1 MMNYAQLLKEH
12 ELKATFQ
19 RTQIL
24 EVIEK
29 YGHIAIERIYEE
41 VSKIHAS
48 LSLATIYKNILLM
61 VERGVLTE
69 VPIIGQK
76 SKYEIVKE
84 DHLHLVCTECGEVV
98 DKMLD
103 DATAENTLRLAETS
117 GFVLDHRQVN
127 LYGICKACR
136 SK

>member
-1 MMNYAQLLKEH
+1 MYNYAQLLKEH

-41 VSKIHAS
+41 VSRVHSS
-48 LSLATIYKNILLM
+48 LSLATIYKNILVM

-69 VPIIGQK
+69 VPIVGQK
-76 SKYEIVKE
+76 SKYEISKA
-84 DHLHLVCTECGEVV
+84 DHIHLVCTECGEVV

-103 DATAENTLRLAETS
+103 DTTAENTLHVAETS

-127 LYGICKACR
+127 LYGLCEKCR
-136 SK
+136 

>member
-1 MMNYAQLLKEH
+1 MTDYAQLLKEH

-48 LSLATIYKNILLM
+48 LSLATIYKNIIMM
-61 VERGVLTE
+61 VEKGVLTE

-76 SKYEIVKE
+76 SKYEIAKE
-84 DHLHLVCTECGEVV
+84 EHIHLICTSCSAVMDKVLDKDTSEDTQHVAEV
-98 DKMLD
+98 
-103 DATAENTLRLAETS
+103 S
-117 GFVLDHRQVN
+117 GFSLEHRQLN
-127 LYGICKACR
+127 LYGLCESCK
-136 SK
+136 

>member
-1 MMNYAQLLKEH
+1 MTNYAQLLQEH

-29 YGHIAIERIYEE
+29 YGHIAIEKIYEE
-41 VSKIHAS
+41 VSRIHTS

-69 VPIIGQK
+69 VPIIGKK
-76 SKYEIVKE
+76 SKYEITKAQHI
-84 DHLHLVCTECGEVV
+84 HLICTECGEVMDRV
-98 DKMLD
+98 LD
-103 DATAENTLRLAETS
+103 DETAKDTQKVAQAS
-117 GFVLDHRQVN
+117 GFSLEHRQVN
-127 LYGICKACR
+127 LYGVCEGCR
-136 SK
+136 S

>member
-1 MMNYAQLLKEH
+1 MTNYAQLLQEH

-41 VSKIHAS
+41 VSRIHTS

-69 VPIIGQK
+69 VPIIGKK
-76 SKYEIVKE
+76 SKYEITKAE
-84 DHLHLVCTECGEVV
+84 HIHLICTECGKVM
-98 DKMLD
+98 DRALD
-103 DATAENTLRLAETS
+103 EDTAEDTQKVALRS
-117 GFVLDHRQVN
+117 DFSLDHRQVN
-127 LYGICKACR
+127 LYGVCEACR
-136 SK
+136 S